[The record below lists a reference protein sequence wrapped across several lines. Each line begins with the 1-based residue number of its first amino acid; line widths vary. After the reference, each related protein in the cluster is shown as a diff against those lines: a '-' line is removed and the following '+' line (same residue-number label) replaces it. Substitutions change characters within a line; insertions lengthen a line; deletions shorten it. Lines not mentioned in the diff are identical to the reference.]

1 MASLLRRLAWTGRA
15 WPGQAWKPLTFS
27 NSEFPKVLSQC
38 NVEEELTPHYKE
50 SDYYPV
56 LIGQVLRDRYQ
67 IVGKLGYGRF
77 GTVWLARDLEK
88 RRHVSL
94 KLQLHSKA
102 MRDYAGHEAAIHR
115 RIFRAEGKHP
125 GRNLVRG
132 LLDSFEVAGPDGSH
146 SCLVYYPLWED
157 VQTFL
162 GRNPIMRL
170 PKGAGAL
177 ILHRLFLSLDFL
189 HANCQVIHTDIKARN
204 IMWATHVDDP
214 VLARFEEEEQRNP
227 SPRKTVKWQGRRTY
241 LSRHLGIPR
250 CIGQPVLCDF
260 GTALVGDRKH
270 LGTAQPDCY
279 RAPEVIIQ
287 APYSYEIDIWNVG
300 CMVWDLF
307 QGGTLFS
314 DPGYEAYRSKAHLA
328 EIIALLGPP
337 PRSLIQQGARSHEWF
352 TDAVT
357 TCKLALLT
365 GDFRGDI
372 SHLDQS
378 PLEDRVSG
386 LEGEDKEKFI
396 AMMRKMLQWDPSK
409 RASARELAQDEW
421 ILGHVGEPR

>member
-1 MASLLRRLAWTGRA
+1 MTSLLRRFGWPGRTL
-15 WPGQAWKPLTFS
+15 PGQAWKPLRFS
-27 NSEFPKVLSQC
+27 NSEYPKVDSRDKM
-38 NVEEELTPHYKE
+38 EEELLHHYKE
-50 SDYYPV
+50 SDYFPA

-77 GTVWLARDLEK
+77 GTVWLARDLEG

-102 MRDYAGHEAAIHR
+102 MDDYAGHEVAIHR
-115 RIFRAEGKHP
+115 RISRAEGEHP
-125 GRNLVRG
+125 GRNLLRG
-132 LLDSFEVAGPDGSH
+132 LLDSFEVAGPDRSH
-146 SCLVYYPLWED
+146 SCLVYYPLWGD
-157 VQTFL
+157 LQTFL
-162 GRNPIMRL
+162 RRNPIRRL
-170 PKGAGAL
+170 PKEAVAL
-177 ILHRLFLSLDFL
+177 VLHRLFLSLEFL
-189 HANCQVIHTDIKARN
+189 HTNCQAIHTDIKARN
-204 IMWATHVDDP
+204 IMWAMHVDDP
-214 VLARFEEEEQRNP
+214 ELTRFDEDKQRDP
-227 SPRKTVKWQGRRTY
+227 SPRKTVKWQGRRTC
-241 LSRHLGIPR
+241 LSRRLDFPQSV
-250 CIGQPVLCDF
+250 GQPVLCDF

-300 CMVWDLF
+300 CMVCDLY
-307 QGGTLFS
+307 QGGKLFS
-314 DPGYEAYRSKAHLA
+314 DPGYEAYRSKAHLG

-337 PRSLIQQGARSHEWF
+337 PRSPIQQCARSHEWF
-352 TDAVT
+352 TDA
-357 TCKLALLT
+357 

-372 SHLDQS
+372 SQLDQS

-386 LEGEDKEKFI
+386 LEGEDREKFV

-421 ILGHVGEPR
+421 ILGHIGEPR